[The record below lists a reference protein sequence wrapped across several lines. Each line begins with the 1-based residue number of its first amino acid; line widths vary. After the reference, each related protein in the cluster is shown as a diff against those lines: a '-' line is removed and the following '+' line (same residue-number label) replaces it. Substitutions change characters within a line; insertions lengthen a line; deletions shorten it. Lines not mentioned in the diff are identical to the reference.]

1 MSARDEAAR
10 DKLVDFLVQYGG
22 NCRDCAD
29 EDGFCPQTG
38 IGCGQRRKAVEFV
51 LGALEY
57 GSKHG
62 FAAGFSIVH
71 KDEIHAPS
79 VERAIAVALAHIQQP
94 GMTDNPAYVHFE
106 PADAMAKKIAA
117 ALRELMK
124 EVG

>member
-1 MSARDEAAR
+1 MSARDKAAR
-10 DKLVDFLVQYGG
+10 DKLVDFIVQYGG

-62 FAAGFSIVH
+62 FAAGYSIVH

-79 VERAIAVALAHIQQP
+79 VERCARIAEDYAPVFQDMQYAPLQEQ
-94 GMTDNPAYVHFE
+94 
-106 PADAMAKKIAA
+106 ADKIAA

-124 EVG
+124 EVGR

>member
-71 KDEIHAPS
+71 EDEIHAPS
-79 VERAIAVALAHIQQP
+79 VEKCVAECDRINNECGMEAGLAEACS
-94 GMTDNPAYVHFE
+94 D
-106 PADAMAKKIAA
+106 

-124 EVG
+124 EVGRG